1 MNSLIAGDI
10 APFSRIPGWLLT
22 LACIIALVYSG
33 PAWCGSR
40 YANGFDLQGAL
51 VPQDEIVNGGP
62 PRDGIPALIAPRFVT
77 ASEAT
82 FLRSDDRVLGVLL
95 NGVAKAYPER
105 ILIWHEI
112 VNDEFNGEPLV
123 VSFCPLCGTGAAHSA
138 SVDGKRLTFG
148 VSGLLYNS
156 NLLLYDKQT
165 QSLWSQML
173 GKAISGPLKGAALK
187 DFPITHTTWQ
197 AWQKE
202 HPRTVVLSSHTGY
215 QLGYGIN
222 PYSDYLTN
230 AVVMFRVRQE
240 SHRFHPKEWV
250 LGVEAN
256 GTYKAYPFTELANAG
271 NVVRDRVGGRLVEI
285 RLDSASWSAQAVSD
299 GNRTRPRRPTGS
311 PGSLSTH
318 APTLTKPRRPPEGSD
333 LPIEDR

>member
-1 MNSLIAGDI
+1 MPPIAEVI
-10 APFSRIPGWLLT
+10 APFSRFPGWLLR
-22 LACIIALVYSG
+22 LACIIAIVCSS
-33 PAWCGSR
+33 PAWCSNR

-51 VPQDEIVNGGP
+51 VPQDDIVNGGP
-62 PRDGIPALIAPRFVT
+62 PRDGIPALIAPRFVA

-82 FLRSDDRVLGVLL
+82 YLRPDDRVLGVLL

-105 ILIWHEI
+105 ILLWHEI
-112 VNDEFNGEPLV
+112 VNDEFDGEPLV

-173 GKAISGPLKGAALK
+173 GKAIAGPFKGTALK

-197 AWQKE
+197 AWRKE
-202 HPRTVVLSSHTGY
+202 HPRTVVLSERTGY
-215 QLGYGIN
+215 RRDYGFN

-230 AVVMFRVRQE
+230 ALVMFRVSQE

-250 LGVEAN
+250 LGVEAD
-256 GTYKAYPFTELANAG
+256 GTYKAYPFTELAKAG
-271 NVVRDRVGGRLVEI
+271 NVVRDRVGGRLIEV
-285 RLDSASWSAQAVSD
+285 RLDAATWSASASSD
-299 GNRTRPRRPTGS
+299 GKPYPSQTAYWFAWFAFHPRTDAYQAPPATRR
-311 PGSLSTH
+311 
-318 APTLTKPRRPPEGSD
+318 
-333 LPIEDR
+333 

>member
-1 MNSLIAGDI
+1 MHWPIVGGIAKL
-10 APFSRIPGWLLT
+10 SRIYGWLLT
-22 LACIIALVYSG
+22 LACVAALAWSS
-33 PAWCGSR
+33 PAWCGDR

-51 VPQDEIVNGGP
+51 VPRDEIVSGGP
-62 PRDGIPALIAPRFVT
+62 PRDGIPALTSPAFVP
-77 ASEAT
+77 AAEAT
-82 FLRSDDRVLGVLL
+82 FLRPDDRVLGVQL

-105 ILIWHEI
+105 VLIWHEI

-123 VSFCPLCGTGAAHSA
+123 VSFCPLCGTGTAHSA
-138 SVDGKRLTFG
+138 RVNGKLLTFG

-173 GKAISGPLKGAALK
+173 GKAISGPLMGTALK
-187 DFPITHTTWQ
+187 EYPVAHTSLQ

-202 HPRTVVLSSHTGY
+202 HPHTVVLSERTGY
-215 QLGYGIN
+215 RRNYDFN

-230 AVVMFRVRQE
+230 AVMMFRVREE

-256 GTYKAYPFTELANAG
+256 GTYKAYPFTELAKAG
-271 NVVRDRVGGRLVEI
+271 NVVRDRVGGRLIEI
-285 RLDSASWSAQAVSD
+285 RLDPASRSAQVTSD
-299 GNRTRPRRPTGS
+299 GKLYPSQRAYWFAWFAFHPRTDAFQAP
-311 PGSLSTH
+311 STT
-318 APTLTKPRRPPEGSD
+318 PK
-333 LPIEDR
+333 